1 MGLEHRKGAHSV
13 HAIAYHLVWC
23 VKYRK
28 TLLTRQIG
36 DRVKEIVTEQ
46 ANLLGCEIL
55 EIETDTDHVH
65 VLVRVKPTHQLS
77 KLVVRTSFIATA
89 RSFATDSAR
98 LASSSATLVR
108 SSATSAHWLSRAS
121 FATLSSVAAATAFS
135 LAT

>member
-1 MGLEHRKGAHSV
+1 MGLEHKRGAHSV

-46 ANLLGCEIL
+46 AVAQGCEIL

-65 VLVRVKPTHQLS
+65 VLLRVKPTHQVS
-77 KLVVRTSFIATA
+77 SLVHRFKGV
-89 RSFATDSAR
+89 SAR
-98 LASSSATLVR
+98 RIFQEFPHLKWRLWGGHLWSPSYFVATVGG
-108 SSATSAHWLSRAS
+108 APLSTIKQYVKSQR
-121 FATLSSVAAATAFS
+121 TK
-135 LAT
+135 

>member
-1 MGLEHRKGAHSV
+1 VALEHRRGAHSV

-46 ANLLGCEIL
+46 AIAQGCEII

-65 VLVRVKPTHQLS
+65 VLVRVKPTHS
-77 KLVVRTSFIATA
+77 VSSLVHRFKGV
-89 RSFATDSAR
+89 SAR
-98 LASSSATLVR
+98 RIFQEFPHLKWRLWGGHLWSPSY
-108 SSATSAHWLSRAS
+108 
-121 FATLSSVAAATAFS
+121 FAATVGGAPLS
-135 LAT
+135 TIKQYVKSQRTK

>member
-1 MGLEHRKGAHSV
+1 MGLEHRRGAHSV

-46 ANLLGCEIL
+46 ANALGCEIL

-65 VLVRVKPTHQLS
+65 VLLRVKPTHQVS
-77 KLVVRTSFIATA
+77 KLVHRFKGV
-89 RSFATDSAR
+89 SAR
-98 LASSSATLVR
+98 RIFQEFPHLKWRLWGGHLWSPSYFVATVGG
-108 SSATSAHWLSRAS
+108 APLSTIKQYVKSQR
-121 FATLSSVAAATAFS
+121 TK
-135 LAT
+135 

>member
-1 MGLEHRKGAHSV
+1 MGLEHKRGAHSV

-46 ANLLGCEIL
+46 AVAQGCEIL

-65 VLVRVKPTHQLS
+65 VPLRVKPTHQVS
-77 KLVVRTSFIATA
+77 SLVHRFKGNNI
-89 RSFATDSAR
+89 
-98 LASSSATLVR
+98 L
-108 SSATSAHWLSRAS
+108 H
-121 FATLSSVAAATAFS
+121 
-135 LAT
+135 